1 MRLKVSWFAARSA
14 ATVVQD
20 QIMASYTGQFV
31 EGIEVDICSM
41 SEDEV
46 DTCLE
51 GCTGVLVCAT
61 GRDAYFPP
69 GDSEGASFAPSCRLI
84 MLSRRFQSVSRVPCE
99 GQYCATKYR

>member
-1 MRLKVSWFAARSA
+1 MNVSWFAARSA

-69 GDSEGASFAPSCRLI
+69 GESEGVSFTPSCL
-84 MLSRRFQSVSRVPCE
+84 LSLTRRFQPVSR
-99 GQYCATKYR
+99 